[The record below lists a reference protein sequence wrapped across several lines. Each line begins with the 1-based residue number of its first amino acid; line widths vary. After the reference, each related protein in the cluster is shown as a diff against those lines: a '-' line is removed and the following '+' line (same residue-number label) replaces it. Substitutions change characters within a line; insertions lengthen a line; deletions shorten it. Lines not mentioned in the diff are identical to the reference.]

1 MLAPLVSRAAAS
13 ARKVFSIVRNFLWR
27 LGSTS
32 FVTIGWIALNLAAL
46 YAINR
51 FASPAHHTFTDAH
64 IQLHLGL
71 LAVMIWIELKFGH
84 YLLSTCISP
93 KFCNWFNNSPR
104 ISRMMGPWA
113 AFLVLL
119 VEVFAVTF
127 GTCASDQRCSRGVI
141 AYLAEVET
149 YAFDELHVMAAIITL
164 AMVMRLYG
172 WIAHYPAEETATAPA
187 GVN

>member
-13 ARKVFSIVRNFLWR
+13 ARRILSIVRNFLWR
-27 LGSTS
+27 LGSTT

-46 YAINR
+46 YAINK

-71 LAVMIWIELKFGH
+71 LAVMIWVELKFGQ
-84 YLLSTCISP
+84 YLLHKCVSP

-104 ISRMMGPWA
+104 LSQLMGPWA
-113 AFLVLL
+113 AFLVLV
-119 VEVFAVTF
+119 VELCAIAF
-127 GTCASDQRCSRGVI
+127 GTCASDRRCSQGFI
-141 AYLAEVET
+141 AYWSQIET
-149 YAFDELHVMAAIITL
+149 YAFDELQVMAAIITL

-172 WIAHYPAEETATAPA
+172 WIAHFPPEETATAPA